1 MCVPIALVYTDGMK
15 KTTSGFTIVELL
27 IVIVVIG
34 ILAAI
39 TIVAY
44 NGIQARAQNT
54 SVQNDLTAMA
64 KKIELEAADTG
75 SYQALTTLTG
85 IKINRSAFDL
95 VENNL
100 YYCRSATANQ
110 YAIAAKTKSGKNY
123 KVVNGTLSET
133 ATKLYGADTCT
144 LVGAA
149 SGAVLGWDATNQ
161 VWSSWAANN

>member
-1 MCVPIALVYTDGMK
+1 MK

-44 NGIQARAQNT
+44 NGIQARAQNA
-54 SVQNDLTAMA
+54 SVQNDLSAMA

-75 SYQALTTLTG
+75 SYQQVSTTTG
-85 IKINRSAFDL
+85 IKITRSAFDTT
-95 VENNL
+95 ENNL
-100 YYCRSATANQ
+100 YYCRNTATNQ
-110 YAIAAKTKSGKNY
+110 YAIAARAKSGKNY

-133 ATKLYGADTCT
+133 ATKLYGSDTCT
-144 LVGAA
+144 QVGAA
-149 SGAVLGWDATNQ
+149 SGAILAWDAAGQ
-161 VWSSWAANN
+161 IWSSWAASN